1 MGVDGE
7 HGELVCGPPRPEGC
21 FPVAPAPGFL
31 SWSGPRGQ
39 VGRRRAGRPGLL
51 GGPPGLGACGRP
63 SSVRAGGRKWGDDD
77 TQGGGKLTVRGS
89 YGGAGRG
96 GCRVKDGGCRCR
108 RRGEQGDPLCGH
120 IGCLPAASLLLEGR
134 VRWTLPG
141 FRERRSSE
149 FCPEQEAGR
158 GVMPT
163 AGGSQDQGSDTRTE
177 ALGGRGP
184 SGLRGP
190 VSLRG
195 LAPDPAWVPALGV
208 RPAIPVSSRL
218 PLLGCDILA
227 GCGVVVRPR
236 GRRPAGSGPAL
247 RERRPAA
254 GVTSPVA
261 QAGGCGNW
269 TTPLPLTQPE
279 GLWVAARG

>member
-1 MGVDGE
+1 M
-7 HGELVCGPPRPEGC
+7 
-21 FPVAPAPGFL
+21 AA
-31 SWSGPRGQ
+31 
-39 VGRRRAGRPGLL
+39 VGA
-51 GGPPGLGACGRP
+51 
-63 SSVRAGGRKWGDDD
+63 
-77 TQGGGKLTVRGS
+77 
-89 YGGAGRG
+89 GGAGSKETRG
-96 GCRVKDGGCRCR
+96 AATSG
-108 RRGEQGDPLCGH
+108 
-120 IGCLPAASLLLEGR
+120 ASLQHLCCWR
-134 VRWTLPG
+134 DARWTLPG

-269 TTPLPLTQPE
+269 TPPLPLTQPE